1 MQVPGPFEYERATSV
16 DHAIGLLDRL
26 GEGAR
31 VVAGG
36 HSLLP
41 MMKLR
46 IANPEYLVDIND
58 LAPEL
63 GYVVVGGINNPNL
76 VRLGAMT
83 RHREILDSDALAAVC
98 PIFRD
103 AERVIADPVV
113 RNRGTLGGSLCQADP
128 AEDLSTVCTVL
139 DAVCLAK
146 GPSGEREIAIDDFLV
161 GPYETALAH
170 NEVLI
175 EVRIPLRHNTSS
187 AYAKVERR
195 VGDWAITAA
204 GAAVTLDGQTILAA
218 RVGLTAVNPDP
229 VALAELSAG
238 LVGQPAT
245 EEVFAEA
252 GRRAAQACTPVTDV
266 RGTAEYKRHLAG
278 ELTVRTLRTAAGRV
292 LGAPAAPRPERE
304 PTMQVNM
311 TVNGE
316 PVTAE
321 VEPRMLLVH
330 FLRDQLRLTGTH
342 WGCDTS
348 NCGTCVVEVDGVPVK
363 SCTMLA
369 VMASGHSIRTV
380 EGLAGPDGQLDPV
393 QEGFMRCHGLQCG
406 FCTPGMLIT
415 ARALLDRNPD
425 PDEQTIRE
433 AISGQICRCTGYTT
447 IVRSIQ
453 WAAAHQTVKAQS

>member
-187 AYAKVERR
+187 AYAKGRVRSSATGSPSATPARYSPRQRAFRRPMTSSSHGPTAIWLPRRRR
-195 VGDWAITAA
+195 VVSTS
-204 GAAVTLDGQTILAA
+204 A
-218 RVGLTAVNPDP
+218 R
-229 VALAELSAG
+229 
-238 LVGQPAT
+238 
-245 EEVFAEA
+245 
-252 GRRAAQACTPVTDV
+252 
-266 RGTAEYKRHLAG
+266 
-278 ELTVRTLRTAAGRV
+278 
-292 LGAPAAPRPERE
+292 
-304 PTMQVNM
+304 
-311 TVNGE
+311 
-316 PVTAE
+316 
-321 VEPRMLLVH
+321 
-330 FLRDQLRLTGTH
+330 
-342 WGCDTS
+342 
-348 NCGTCVVEVDGVPVK
+348 
-363 SCTMLA
+363 
-369 VMASGHSIRTV
+369 
-380 EGLAGPDGQLDPV
+380 
-393 QEGFMRCHGLQCG
+393 
-406 FCTPGMLIT
+406 
-415 ARALLDRNPD
+415 
-425 PDEQTIRE
+425 
-433 AISGQICRCTGYTT
+433 
-447 IVRSIQ
+447 
-453 WAAAHQTVKAQS
+453 